1 MWGLAYQHASRQML
15 IDRNI
20 EPIETKLNT
29 PVEGGN
35 KVIYTFFE

>member
-1 MWGLAYQHASRQML
+1 ML

-20 EPIETKLNT
+20 ELIETKLNT

-35 KVIYTFFE
+35 KVIYTFFVQK